1 LQALPVPWLSQ
12 PGDRAAEV
20 ERTQMAEPSLEF
32 LGKQIERLQVEM
44 RHARAEIAALRNRID
59 ANEVRIEEVVL
70 LLNEMRE
77 YMEARFTA
85 MEKSIDARFGQVHE
99 TMANNLQVL
108 LAAIEAKK

>member
-1 LQALPVPWLSQ
+1 
-12 PGDRAAEV
+12 
-20 ERTQMAEPSLEF
+20 MAEPSLEF

-77 YMEARFTA
+77 YMEARLPRWKSRSTLASRKFTRPWRIISRCCSPLSRPRSSRPS
-85 MEKSIDARFGQVHE
+85 SIQRNARVAH
-99 TMANNLQVL
+99 
-108 LAAIEAKK
+108 